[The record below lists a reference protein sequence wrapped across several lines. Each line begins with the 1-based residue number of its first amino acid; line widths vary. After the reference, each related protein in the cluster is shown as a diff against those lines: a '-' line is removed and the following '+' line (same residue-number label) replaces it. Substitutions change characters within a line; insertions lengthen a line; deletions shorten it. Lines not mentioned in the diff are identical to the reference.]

1 MPELPEVETIRS
13 QLEPQLV
20 GRQIQAVWTFAHA
33 KFQPGHLAVGTTIS
47 GMGRRGKYL
56 LIELDDDRELVV
68 HLGMT
73 GLLFVGANESQPLGV
88 AAGDAVRHPHDRA
101 RFSLDDGS
109 FLTFRDARRFGR
121 ILVVPVG
128 DYRSAGLL
136 GRMGPEPLSDDF
148 TADTLVR
155 GLAGSRRPLKSV
167 LLSQE
172 LVAGLGNIYI
182 DEALWE
188 AQIAPVH
195 RGGLRRDRAERL
207 AEAIKTILAA
217 SVARGGTT
225 LRDYRDSYG
234 ATGTNQRHL
243 SCYGRKDEPC
253 LRCGQL
259 LSGRRIDGRSTVWC
273 TACQR

>member
-13 QLEPQLV
+13 QLEPQLL
-20 GRQIQAVWTFAHA
+20 GRQIHTIWVFPHSKFEPGSQALGATLSYV
-33 KFQPGHLAVGTTIS
+33 
-47 GMGRRGKYL
+47 GRRGKYL
-56 LIELDDDRELVV
+56 LIGLADDRELVV

-73 GLLFVGANESQPLGV
+73 GLLSVQSSDV
-88 AAGDAVRHPHDRA
+88 KVHPHDRA
-101 RFSLDDGS
+101 RFGLDNGAV
-109 FLTFRDARRFGR
+109 LNFRDARRFGR
-121 ILVVPVG
+121 ILVLPAG
-128 DYRSAGLL
+128 DYRNAGLL

-148 TADTLVR
+148 TADTLMR
-155 GLAGSRRPLKSV
+155 GLAGSRRELKSV

-234 ATGTNQRHL
+234 AIGTNQRHL

>member
-33 KFQPGHLAVGTTIS
+33 KFQPGQLAVGTTIS

-73 GLLFVGANESQPLGV
+73 GLLSVEVGEVNS
-88 AAGDAVRHPHDRA
+88 HPHDRA
-101 RFSLDDGS
+101 RFVLDNAS
-109 FLTFRDARRFGR
+109 FLNFRDARRFGR
-121 ILVVPVG
+121 ILVVPAG

-155 GLAGSRRPLKSV
+155 GLSGSRRPLKSV

-188 AQIAPVH
+188 AQIAPNH

-234 ATGTNQRHL
+234 AIGTNQRHL